1 MTVLRIVSR
10 PWRAAWFVVMY
21 VWDLMVANAIVA
33 WEVVTPTH
41 YIRPGIVRV
50 PIRAR
55 GAFEVTI
62 LANLIS
68 FTPGTLT
75 LEVDEEGSALYVH
88 ALHITTPDRVREQVA
103 RLERRLLW
111 VVR

>member
-10 PWRAAWFVVMY
+10 PWRAVWFVVMY

-55 GAFEVTI
+55 GDFEVT
-62 LANLIS
+62 
-68 FTPGTLT
+68 
-75 LEVDEEGSALYVH
+75 
-88 ALHITTPDRVREQVA
+88 R
-103 RLERRLLW
+103 
-111 VVR
+111 